1 MGGNRLKVGLL
12 DVDGHNFPNLAQ
24 MKIGAWHKSQGDTVE
39 RWMAIDQY
47 DLVYKSKVFT
57 FSPDVDVI
65 NSDTV
70 IHGGTGYGLTDKLPS
85 YVEHIMP
92 DYSLYGIT
100 DTAYGFLSRGCPRAC
115 SFCIVSEKEGRKS
128 VKVADLSEWW
138 SGQKVIKLLDPNTL
152 ACKDSED
159 LLKQLVESKALIDFT
174 QGVDA
179 RLLSNDNIKL
189 LNGCKIKMIHFAWDF
204 MAQSDAILKGLE
216 LYAKIGKVQDF
227 RRRRVY
233 VLVNYDT
240 TMEEN
245 LYRIYKLREM
255 QYDPFVMIYDKA
267 HAPKEI
273 KDLARWV
280 DNKFIYQSCKTF
292 DDYKKV
298 VKS

>member
-1 MGGNRLKVGLL
+1 MKIGLL

-24 MKIGAWHKSQGDTVE
+24 MKLSAYHKSIGDTVE
-39 RWMAIDQY
+39 KYMAIDHY

-57 FSPDVDVI
+57 FSPDIDVI
-65 NSDTV
+65 NSDSV
-70 IHGGTGYGLTDKLPS
+70 IQGGTGYGLTDKLPS
-85 YVEHIMP
+85 YIEHTMP
-92 DYSLYGIT
+92 DYLLYGIT

-159 LLKQLVESKALIDFT
+159 LLKQLAESKALIDFT

-204 MAQSDAILKGLE
+204 MSQSDAVIKGLE
-216 LYAKIGKVQDF
+216 LYAAKGKIQGYRERQ
-227 RRRRVY
+227 VY
-233 VLVNYDT
+233 VLINYGT
-240 TMEEN
+240 TLKDN
-245 LYRIYKLREM
+245 LYRIYKLRDM
-255 QYDPFVMIYDKA
+255 NYNPYIMVYDKER
-267 HAPKEI
+267 APKESL
-273 KDLARWV
+273 DLQRWV
-280 DNKFIYQSCKTF
+280 NNRKIWNKCKTF
-292 DDYKKV
+292 DEYKKV